1 MLTLYYAPQTR
12 ATGVR
17 ILLEELGAD
26 YDLHVMNIRRAE
38 QRSTEFLAINPLG
51 KVPTIVHDGAVV
63 TEQAAIYQYLADA
76 FPERGLAPPIGDPL
90 RGPYLRWLAFYG
102 ASFEPAMVDKHM
114 KRETGNSMMSP
125 YGSVDAVVDTL
136 EAQLATGPFML
147 GERLTA
153 VDILWGT
160 AFGWMLAFKLLPER
174 PAFTAY
180 AGRIAGRAAARKVG
194 EEDAA
199 LAAMQ
204 QGSGAAGMQQT

>member
-26 YDLHVMNIRRAE
+26 YDLHVMNMRRNE
-38 QRSTEFLAINPLG
+38 QHAPDFLAINPLG

-63 TEQAAIYQYLADA
+63 TEQAAIYQYLADVFA
-76 FPERGLAPPIGDPL
+76 ERGLAPAIGDAL

-102 ASFEPAMVDKHM
+102 SSFEPAMVDKHLQ
-114 KRETGNSMMSP
+114 RDPGNPRMSP
-125 YGSVDAVVDTL
+125 YGGYDKVVDAL
-136 EAQLATGPFML
+136 EHRLSAGPFIL
-147 GERLTA
+147 GDRFSAADL
-153 VDILWGT
+153 LWGG
-160 AFGWMLAFKLLPER
+160 ALGWMLQFKMLPER

-180 AGRIAGRAAARKVG
+180 AGRIAGRAVARKVT

-204 QGSGAAGMQQT
+204 QA

>member
-38 QRSTEFLAINPLG
+38 QRTPDFLAINPLG

-76 FPERGLAPPIGDPL
+76 FPERGLAPAIGDGL

-102 ASFEPAMVDKHM
+102 SSFEPAMVDKYLQ
-114 KRETGNSMMSP
+114 RDGGNAMMSP
-125 YGSVDAVVDTL
+125 YGSVDAVIDAL

-153 VDILWGT
+153 ADILWGT
-160 AFGWMLAFKLLPER
+160 ALGWMLQFKLLPER

-180 AGRIAGRAAARKVG
+180 AGRIAGRAAARKVA

-204 QGSGAAGMQQT
+204 QA

>member
-26 YDLHVMNIRRAE
+26 YDLHVMNIRREE
-38 QRSTEFLAINPLG
+38 QRTPDFLAINPLG

-76 FPERGLAPPIGDPL
+76 FPERGLAPAIGDAL

-102 ASFEPAMVDKHM
+102 SSFEPAMVDKYLQ
-114 KRETGNSMMSP
+114 RDGGNAMMSP
-125 YGSVDAVVDTL
+125 YGSVDAVIDAL

-147 GERLTA
+147 GARLTA
-153 VDILWGT
+153 ADILWGT
-160 AFGWMLAFKLLPER
+160 ALGWMLQFKLLPER

-180 AGRIAGRAAARKVG
+180 AGRIAGRAAARKVA

-204 QGSGAAGMQQT
+204 QA

>member
-38 QRSTEFLAINPLG
+38 QRTPDFLAINPLG

-76 FPERGLAPPIGDPL
+76 FPERGLAPAIGDGL

-102 ASFEPAMVDKHM
+102 SSFEPAMVDKHQQ
-114 KRETGNSMMSP
+114 RDGGNAMMSP
-125 YGSVDAVVDTL
+125 YGSVDAVIDAL

-147 GERLTA
+147 GARLTA
-153 VDILWGT
+153 ADILWGT
-160 AFGWMLAFKLLPER
+160 ALGWMLQFKLLPER

-180 AGRIAGRAAARKVG
+180 AGRIAGRAAARKVA

-204 QGSGAAGMQQT
+204 QA

>member
-26 YDLHVMNIRRAE
+26 YDLHVLNLRRNE
-38 QRSTEFLAINPLG
+38 QRAPDFLAINPLG

-63 TEQAAIYQYLADA
+63 TEQAAIYQYLGDT
-76 FPERGLAPPIGDPL
+76 FPGRGLAPAIGDGL

-102 ASFEPAMVDKHM
+102 ASFEPAMVDKHQQ
-114 KRETGNSMMSP
+114 RDGGNTMMSP
-125 YGSVDAVVDTL
+125 YGSVAAVIDTL

-153 VDILWGT
+153 ADILWGT
-160 AFGWMLAFKLLPER
+160 ALGWMLAFKLLPDR

-180 AGRIAGRAAARKVG
+180 AGRIAGRATARKVA

-204 QGSGAAGMQQT
+204 QT

>member
-1 MLTLYYAPQTR
+1 MLTLYYAPMTR

-26 YDLHVMNIRRAE
+26 YDLHVMNLRRGE
-38 QRSTEFLAINPLG
+38 QRASDFLAINPLG

-76 FPERGLAPPIGDPL
+76 FPERGLAPPIGDAL

-102 ASFEPAMVDKHM
+102 ASFEPAMVDKHLQ
-114 KRETGNSMMSP
+114 RDAGQTMMSP
-125 YGSVDAVVDTL
+125 YGSYDSVVDALDQ
-136 EAQLATGPFML
+136 QLAAGPFIL
-147 GERLTA
+147 GERFTA
-153 VDILWGT
+153 ADILWGG
-160 AFGWMLAFKLLPER
+160 ALGWMLQFKMLAAR

-180 AGRIAGRAAARKVG
+180 AGRIAGRAAARKVS

-204 QGSGAAGMQQT
+204 QT

>member
-38 QRSTEFLAINPLG
+38 QRTPDFLAINPLG

-76 FPERGLAPPIGDPL
+76 FPERGVAPAIGDGL

-102 ASFEPAMVDKHM
+102 SSFEPAMVDKYLQ
-114 KRETGNSMMSP
+114 RDGGNAMMSP
-125 YGSVDAVVDTL
+125 YGSVDAVIDAL

-147 GERLTA
+147 GARLTA
-153 VDILWGT
+153 ADILWGT
-160 AFGWMLAFKLLPER
+160 ALGWMLQFKLLPER

-180 AGRIAGRAAARKVG
+180 AGRIAGRAAARKVA

-204 QGSGAAGMQQT
+204 QA